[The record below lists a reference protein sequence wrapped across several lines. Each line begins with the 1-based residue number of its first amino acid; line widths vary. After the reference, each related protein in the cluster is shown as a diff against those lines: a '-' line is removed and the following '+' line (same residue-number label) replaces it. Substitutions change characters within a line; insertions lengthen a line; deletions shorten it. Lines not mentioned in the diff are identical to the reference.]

1 MRAALLQ
8 RWPELSAVYGLR
20 PWDTGRLTPAE
31 MRAYLDRLPELL
43 SARR

>member
-20 PWDTGRLTPAE
+20 PWDTGRLTPRE
-31 MRAYLDRLPELL
+31 MRAYLERLPDLL
-43 SARR
+43 PLRR